1 MGCVVSTVERLV
13 SSAARIAEARMML
26 EAAIVERDEVIRL
39 ARADGLSLRSVATIA
54 GVSHQTVAN
63 VVAAGASTTTE
74 TQCRPPM

>member
-1 MGCVVSTVERLV
+1 MSTVERLV

-26 EAAIVERDEVIRL
+26 EAAIIERDEVIRL
-39 ARADGLSLRSVATIA
+39 ARAEGLSLRSVATIA

>member
-1 MGCVVSTVERLV
+1 
-13 SSAARIAEARMML
+13 MML
-26 EAAIVERDEVIRL
+26 EAAIVERDEAIRV

>member
-1 MGCVVSTVERLV
+1 MSTVERLV
-13 SSAARIAEARMML
+13 SSAARIVEARMML

-39 ARADGLSLRSVATIA
+39 ARADGLSLRSVAMLA

-74 TQCRPPM
+74 T

>member
-1 MGCVVSTVERLV
+1 MSTVERLV

-74 TQCRPPM
+74 TQCRPPL

>member
-1 MGCVVSTVERLV
+1 MSTVERLV

-39 ARADGLSLRSVATIA
+39 ARAEGLSLRSVATIA

>member
-1 MGCVVSTVERLV
+1 MSTVERLV

-26 EAAIVERDEVIRL
+26 DAAIVERDEVIRL

-74 TQCRPPM
+74 TQCRPPL

>member
-1 MGCVVSTVERLV
+1 MSILGRLV
-13 SSAARIAEARMML
+13 SSAARIAEARSAL

-74 TQCRPPM
+74 TQCRPPL

>member
-1 MGCVVSTVERLV
+1 MTSTVERLV
-13 SSAARIAEARMML
+13 SSAARIAEARGAL

>member
-1 MGCVVSTVERLV
+1 MSTVERLV

-39 ARADGLSLRSVATIA
+39 ARADGLSLRSVAMLA

-74 TQCRPPM
+74 T

>member
-1 MGCVVSTVERLV
+1 MSTVERLV
-13 SSAARIAEARMML
+13 LSAARIVEARGAL
-26 EAAIVERDEVIRL
+26 ESAIIERDEVIRL
-39 ARADGLSLRSVATIA
+39 ARADGLSLRSIATIA

>member
-1 MGCVVSTVERLV
+1 MSTDERLV
-13 SSAARIAEARMML
+13 LSAARIAEARGAL

-74 TQCRPPM
+74 TQCRPPL

>member
-1 MGCVVSTVERLV
+1 MSIVERLV

-63 VVAAGASTTTE
+63 VVAAGDE
-74 TQCRPPM
+74 